1 MSHLFFEHTHV
12 PNGKGVLPKEPETAW
27 ASCSQSSLKRELF
40 QIIRQRTAPPQC
52 PEQLAL
58 QEQTLVVY
66 NSAPFQNTVL
76 CWDGF
81 LRKTPLE
88 NSHFGSSFLH
98 AIFPLYLIMDHT
110 SWNKYWVAFKR
121 QVKTTAISEK
131 QHLAFSLYQELKLQ
145 PTGISETYSIRK
157 LKKNSDIK
165 NPLAKFH
172 SQKLFQQLWS
182 EIQCN

>member
-81 LRKTPLE
+81 LRKTPWE

-121 QVKTTAISEK
+121 QVKNTAISEK
-131 QHLAFSLYQELKLQ
+131 EHLAFSLHQELKLQ

-157 LKKNSDIK
+157 LKK
-165 NPLAKFH
+165 KF
-172 SQKLFQQLWS
+172 
-182 EIQCN
+182 